1 MRWSPSPSSSSY
13 SCYCS
18 RCNAV
23 QWNDQAENKDLQYS
37 QTQCCNALCVKLW
50 TCAIVKQ
57 RWAKCVVGVAIKVA
71 GGRFSFLS
79 NNPRRFD
86 SFSLMSYSS
95 SMSSLSPISPS
106 SPISS
111 PSSSSPSLALTLSW
125 RVHLEPGVSPL
136 QCGLQE
142 RGRGKT
148 AHYPNPPLPLSTP
161 PRLHYTALY
170 LGVSESLSLHYH
182 PTLFQ
187 LH

>member
-1 MRWSPSPSSSSY
+1 MRWSPSTSPSSPSSF
-13 SCYCS
+13 CYCLFK
-18 RCNAV
+18 V
-23 QWNDQAENKDLQYS
+23 
-37 QTQCCNALCVKLW
+37 QCCSMEWWSRKQRPAIQSDTVLQCVKLW

-79 NNPRRFD
+79 NNPRRLD
-86 SFSLMSYSS
+86 SFSSVSYSS
-95 SMSSLSPISPS
+95 SNSSLSPISPS

-111 PSSSSPSLALTLSW
+111 NSSSSPSLALTLSW

-148 AHYPNPPLPLSTP
+148 AHYPNPPSTP
-161 PRLHYTALY
+161 LPPLD
-170 LGVSESLSLHYH
+170 SI
-182 PTLFQ
+182 TL
-187 LH
+187 LCI